1 MSTVSTLAATSPS
14 VPQLLRRDWVR
25 AAVKAPS
32 SHNTQPWIFRLHDDH
47 IALIADRTRALPVND
62 PEDRE
67 LSISCGAALFTL
79 RVAVGASGYTSR
91 LELLPDE
98 DPDLLANLWVTGTR
112 PASTEDLALARAVDA
127 RHTCRK
133 PFIDRPLEPSL
144 VDAMRRAAATESA
157 TLVTIDDFDVRLALA
172 SLVGEGDKM
181 QFSDPRWRRELAAWM
196 HPRRSGDGLIMPDL
210 ALPLA
215 RMVVSAF
222 DLGSRTGA
230 SDQELASSAP
240 LLAVISTERDEP
252 EQWLR
257 AGQALQRVLL
267 AVAPFGVQAGY
278 LNQPCQLPDLRPR
291 LHRLLGA
298 SLMPQVVLRLGYPAQ
313 APDLSPRRPLDAVLE
328 S

>member
-1 MSTVSTLAATSPS
+1 MSTVSTLAASGPS

-32 SHNTQPWIFRLHDDH
+32 SHNSQPWLFRLHDDR

-67 LSISCGAALFTL
+67 LTISCGAALFTL
-79 RVAVGASGYTSR
+79 RVAVSASGYASR
-91 LELLPDE
+91 LDLLPDD
-98 DPDLLANLWVTGTR
+98 DPDLLAELWITGTR
-112 PASTEDLALARAVDA
+112 PPTSDDVALARAVDA

-133 PFIDRPLEPSL
+133 PFIDRALEPSL
-144 VDAMRRAAATESA
+144 VEAMRQAAAAEGVTF
-157 TLVTIDDFDVRLALA
+157 VTIDNFEVRLALA
-172 SLVGEGDKM
+172 SLIGEGDKI

-196 HPRRSGDGLIMPDL
+196 HPRRAGDGLTMPDL

-230 SDQELASSAP
+230 SDQELASAAP
-240 LLAVISTERDEP
+240 LLAVVATNRDEP
-252 EQWLR
+252 ADWLR

-267 AVAPFGVQAGY
+267 TVAPFGVQAGY

-291 LHRLLGA
+291 LRRLLSA
-298 SLMPQVVLRLGYPAQ
+298 SYEPQLVLRLGYPVQ
-313 APDLSPRRPLDAVLE
+313 APDLSPRRTLDSVLE
-328 S
+328 I